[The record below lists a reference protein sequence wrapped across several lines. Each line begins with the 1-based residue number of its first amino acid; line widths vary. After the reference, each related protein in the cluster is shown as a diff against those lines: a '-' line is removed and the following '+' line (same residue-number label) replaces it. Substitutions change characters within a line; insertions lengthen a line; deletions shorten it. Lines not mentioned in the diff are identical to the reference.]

1 MGCTNSKTAVKQEAA
16 PGDDR
21 LVAVAPVPHQ
31 GGAAA
36 PPGSDADGKA
46 SAAPVKQEAKAGDD
60 LVAVAPM
67 TPHQGA
73 PAAAA
78 VRSDADA
85 GAAGTPAHKTFG
97 SKHVI
102 LSYEW
107 SVQKQVTAVREVLK
121 ARGVPCWMD
130 IDGCAV
136 VWMRQKIEEGAP
148 GQSCACLARHRREA
162 AADSHAAA
170 SQGHADRHLRLHVSR
185 VLPCRPVKTLCSACL
200 TRLTRA

>member
-31 GGAAA
+31 GGAA
-36 PPGSDADGKA
+36 PPGSDAGGEA

-60 LVAVAPM
+60 LVAVAPVM
-67 TPHQGA
+67 PHQGKPA
-73 PAAAA
+73 PA
-78 VRSDADA
+78 RSDADV
-85 GAAGTPAHKTFG
+85 GTPGHETFG